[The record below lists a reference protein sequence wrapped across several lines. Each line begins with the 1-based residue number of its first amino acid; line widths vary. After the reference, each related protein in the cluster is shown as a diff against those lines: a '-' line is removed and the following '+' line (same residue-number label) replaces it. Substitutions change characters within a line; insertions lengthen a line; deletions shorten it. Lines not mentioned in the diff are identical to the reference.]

1 MIRLGPAPPPLLDWP
16 QRMQTLAESAQHP
29 SLKAFYQVGTC
40 ALDTPLEHVPLL
52 ALDVETTGLD
62 AQQHAIVSLGLLPF
76 TLQRI
81 RCAEAAYWLVK
92 PEGELHD
99 ASVTFHHITH
109 SDIRHAPRMQQ
120 ILDQLLKAMAGRVMV
135 VHYRHIERNFLEQ
148 AARQCLGE
156 GWQFPLIDTM
166 QLEAQLHPTRY
177 SSWWHRLRGRPPLS
191 LRLADSRGRY
201 HLPSYQ
207 AHHALTDALA
217 CAELLQ
223 AQVST
228 HFGPHTPVS
237 QLWS

>member
-1 MIRLGPAPPPLLDWP
+1 MMHLRQAPPLLNWP
-16 QRMQTLAESAQHP
+16 QRLRELAEKAQHP
-29 SLKAFYQVGTC
+29 SLKAFYQAGIC
-40 ALDTPLEHVPLL
+40 PPDTPLEQVPLL

-62 AQQHAIVSLGLLPF
+62 AQQHAIVSLGLVPF

-81 RCAEAAYWLVK
+81 RCAGAAYWLVK

-99 ASVTFHHITH
+99 ESVTFHHITH

-135 VHYRHIERNFLEQ
+135 VHYRHIERNFLDQ

-166 QLEAQLHPTRY
+166 QLEAQLHRKPY
-177 SSWWHRLRGRPPLS
+177 ASWWQRLRGRQPLS
-191 LRLADSRGRY
+191 LRLADSRSRY

-207 AHHALTDALA
+207 AHHALSDALA

-223 AQVST
+223 AQVAI
-228 HFGPHTPVS
+228 HYAPATPVS